1 MQETT
6 GKAIGK
12 VREWIVQKNTSIH
25 PDVLTEDIDLIENRM
40 IDSLQFVEFIL
51 FLEEMTGRDVYTNEF
66 KLDSVKTLRAIEK
79 NYFSKE
85 A

>member
-1 MQETT
+1 MQGVT
-6 GKAIGK
+6 GNAISK
-12 VREWIVQKNTSIH
+12 VREWIVQKNSSIH
-25 PDVLTEDIDLIENRM
+25 PDVLTEDIDLIENRI

-51 FLEEMTGRDVYTNEF
+51 FLEEITGRDVYTQEF
-66 KLDSVKTLRAIEK
+66 KLDSVKTMRAIEE